1 MIVGLV
7 RPRPWRESAQPLLR
21 RVEPRA
27 RSRSS
32 HRWSPHPG
40 TNRGYT
46 RHAAIRPNK
55 PTPSPRTRRAEP
67 PSLGLEFPFQYC
79 PWQFP
84 NKVDCQSAFFNALQV
99 ENSASAH
106 FEKSRGSKSKR
117 LACDKAHPS
126 LPILVFSRGDAAIAS
141 GPLVLIGSY
150 RSVPCVAPSIACRDV
165 HHCAPLR
172 ITTTLV

>member
-1 MIVGLV
+1 LSAWCAQGLGEKALSRCCV
-7 RPRPWRESAQPLLR
+7 ALSREQEVDRRTAGVHTPVQIGATQGTLRQDPISRLRPL
-21 RVEPRA
+21 
-27 RSRSS
+27 
-32 HRWSPHPG
+32 
-40 TNRGYT
+40 
-46 RHAAIRPNK
+46 
-55 PTPSPRTRRAEP
+55 RTRRAEP
-67 PSLGLEFPFQYC
+67 PALGLEFPFQYC

-141 GPLVLIGSY
+141 GPLVLMGL
-150 RSVPCVAPSIACRDV
+150 IAAC
-165 HHCAPLR
+165 
-172 ITTTLV
+172 LV